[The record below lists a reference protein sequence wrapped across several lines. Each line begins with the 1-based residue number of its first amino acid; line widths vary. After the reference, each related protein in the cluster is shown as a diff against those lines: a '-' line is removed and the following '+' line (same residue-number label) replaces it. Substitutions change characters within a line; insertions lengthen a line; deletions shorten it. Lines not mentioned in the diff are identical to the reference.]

1 MGTRLGAEVFARLS
15 ELDRKSDLEAMRDIK
30 CPVLV
35 ITADQDRLRSLE
47 ESKEMAE
54 AAQATLIVLQRCGH
68 MMPMEEP
75 DQLAL
80 LVRDWL
86 TKNNM

>member
-1 MGTRLGAEVFARLS
+1 
-15 ELDRKSDLEAMRDIK
+15 
-30 CPVLV
+30 
-35 ITADQDRLRSLE
+35 
-47 ESKEMAE
+47 MAE

>member
-1 MGTRLGAEVFARLS
+1 VFARLS